1 MNSQILRLWILEK
14 IKNLQTK
21 SMTVSEISEA
31 HELQGKLELLKE
43 IYEDFNLEA
52 IEEDG
57 IVYHN
62 NF

>member
-1 MNSQILRLWILEK
+1 
-14 IKNLQTK
+14 
-21 SMTVSEISEA
+21 MTVSQISEA